1 MIGIMFVLVLYLQM
15 ARGYTALE
23 TGLVVLPNAVLTAA
37 GSAYAGRL
45 ADRFGG
51 RYILAAGPALLA
63 AGLLVLVAMTG
74 PTGSAWT
81 LLPGLLVIG
90 IASGATYAPLQ
101 QATMDGV
108 DPRLAGAASGV
119 SGTIRQ
125 VGGVLG
131 TAMLGALLSA
141 RLSATLHSEA
151 EKRAGQLPED
161 LRARFVDDS
170 TAAAQNYSPP
180 TPPGGLS
187 PATAGLYERVTA
199 DTFAAGF
206 VHAMQT
212 TLVACA
218 VVLVAAALMC
228 FLFSPQNKA
237 TAKPARV
244 RETATASHD

>member
-23 TGLVVLPNAVLTAA
+23 TGLVVLPDAVLTAA

-131 TAMLGALLSA
+131 TAMLGALLSPASPRPCTA
-141 RLSATLHSEA
+141 RPRSAPVSCRKTCAPGSSTTA
-151 EKRAGQLPED
+151 PPPR
-161 LRARFVDDS
+161 RTTARPHRP
-170 TAAAQNYSPP
+170 AA
-180 TPPGGLS
+180 
-187 PATAGLYERVTA
+187 
-199 DTFAAGF
+199 
-206 VHAMQT
+206 
-212 TLVACA
+212 
-218 VVLVAAALMC
+218 
-228 FLFSPQNKA
+228 
-237 TAKPARV
+237 
-244 RETATASHD
+244 